1 MISIVPIRSGSKGI
15 PHKNIKLLNGKP
27 LVWWVLNS
35 LEKSVVDSII
45 VATDKDYVN
54 IIKSFNFSK
63 VEIFIRDPKNSR
75 DDSSTE
81 DVLIEVI
88 KTLNINDDIL
98 LSQSTSPLTK
108 YYDYDEA
115 IKKYKNYDSL
125 LSVVK
130 QYRFIWD
137 KNGKSLNYD
146 YTKRPR
152 RQDFDGQYVENGAI
166 YINHSDNILKYKN
179 RLSGKIG
186 LYEMSEDTY
195 YEIDD
200 KNDWIIIENLIKNER

>member
-15 PHKNIKLLNGKP
+15 PHKNIKILNGKP
-27 LVWWVLNS
+27 LVWWILNS

-45 VATDKDYVN
+45 VPTDEDYVD
-54 IIKSFNFSK
+54 IINGFNFSK
-63 VEIFIRDPKNSR
+63 VETFVRDPKNSR
-75 DDSSTE
+75 DTSSTE

-88 KTLNINDDIL
+88 NSLKINDDIL

-108 YYDYDEA
+108 YYDYNEA

-137 KNGKSLNYD
+137 KSGKPLNYD

-152 RQDFDGQYVENGAI
+152 RQDFDGYYVENGVI

-186 LYEMSEDTY
+186 LYEMSEETY

-200 KNDWIIIENLIKNER
+200 KNDWTIIENLMKNER

>member
-35 LEKSVVDSII
+35 LEKSVVDTII
-45 VATDKDYVN
+45 VPTDEDYVD
-54 IIKSFNFSK
+54 IIKGFNFSK
-63 VEIFIRDPKNSR
+63 VKTFVRDPKNSR
-75 DDSSTE
+75 DTSPTE

-88 KTLNINDDIL
+88 KSLNINDDVL

-108 YYDYDEA
+108 YYDYNEA
-115 IKKYKNYDSL
+115 IKKYENYDSL

-137 KNGKSLNYD
+137 KNGKPLNYD

-166 YINHSDNILKYKN
+166 YINHSNNILKYKN

-186 LYEMSEDTY
+186 LYEMSENTY
-195 YEIDD
+195 YEIDEKD
-200 KNDWIIIENLIKNER
+200 DWIIIENLMKNER